1 MFSFLPHEHYCRRSC
16 STDILLLLAL
26 LYLSSVSH
34 LQCSPLVATMS
45 PICNRCVGII
55 AVNTVATIVVY
66 VGQRLP
72 QMCCSRASRVS
83 CSTVVRARFSV
94 VLNVFISL
102 DLTSRR
108 WLLFSVKLKESC
120 FYYCIKSC
128 VKWLSY
134 QFSKE
139 FSSVQI

>member
-1 MFSFLPHEHYCRRSC
+1 MEGEGLRHGCWGAPGCNDVANMQRVCWSHC
-16 STDILLLLAL
+16 SK
-26 LYLSSVSH
+26 YGSY
-34 LQCSPLVATMS
+34 
-45 PICNRCVGII
+45 NRC
-55 AVNTVATIVVY
+55 VY

-120 FYYCIKSC
+120 FYY
-128 VKWLSY
+128 
-134 QFSKE
+134 
-139 FSSVQI
+139 